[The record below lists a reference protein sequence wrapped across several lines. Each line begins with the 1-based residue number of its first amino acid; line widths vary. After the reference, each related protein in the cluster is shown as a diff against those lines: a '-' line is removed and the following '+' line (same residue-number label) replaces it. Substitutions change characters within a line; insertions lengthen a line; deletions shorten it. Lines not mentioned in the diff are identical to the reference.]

1 VILRQA
7 NAIIGD
13 QNVGGLAG
21 ETGKDVTNC
30 SVSSGLSAS
39 VIGGNSYV
47 GGAFGGIGNT
57 LYYLNTPVTVSNI
70 KVNCNISCGSY
81 MGGIVADAGTE
92 IVISQCSY
100 NGTLTIISDGCY
112 YGGIVGHAYCMN
124 SHTSKI
130 VACKSDVTITGTNGR
145 NSAGGIAGASR
156 GFTIIAC
163 YSQGSI
169 QGVQTF
175 VGGISGDGGYSHC
188 YTLMDLNCS
197 GDGSFAIKDLSSQ
210 YSNPINIAEFMR
222 AANSQYAS
230 YWNYDRTWTWTG
242 TVGGKSVNAIC
253 PKLAW
258 E

>member
-1 VILRQA
+1 M
-7 NAIIGD
+7 NAH
-13 QNVGGLAG
+13 
-21 ETGKDVTNC
+21 
-30 SVSSGLSAS
+30 S
-39 VIGGNSYV
+39 
-47 GGAFGGIGNT
+47 
-57 LYYLNTPVTVSNI
+57 
-70 KVNCNISCGSY
+70 
-81 MGGIVADAGTE
+81 
-92 IVISQCSY
+92 
-100 NGTLTIISDGCY
+100 
-112 YGGIVGHAYCMN
+112 
-124 SHTSKI
+124 SKI

-156 GFTIIAC
+156 GFAIIAC

-197 GDGSFAIKDLSSQ
+197 GDGSFAIKDLASQ

-242 TVGGKSVNAIC
+242 TVGGKSVTAIC